1 MSKKVE
7 IIEEGTAQV
16 AFENEPK
23 LFSRWS
29 YDEITIEDPCFIDY
43 IACKS
48 SRSKVFVPHTGG
60 RYQVKKFRKALCPI
74 VERLVGSMQFHGRN
88 TGKKVKAIRIVRH
101 AFEIIHLL
109 TGRNP
114 IEVFVKAI
122 QQAGPR
128 EDSTRIGGGGA
139 VRKQAVDVSPLRRIN
154 QAIYLLSCG
163 TRDKSFRTQKTIAEC
178 LADEIINCEKGNVQ
192 TCFALRKKE
201 EIEKV
206 AKGNR

>member
-1 MSKKVE
+1 M
-7 IIEEGTAQV
+7 
-16 AFENEPK
+16 
-23 LFSRWS
+23 
-29 YDEITIEDPCFIDY
+29 
-43 IACKS
+43 
-48 SRSKVFVPHTGG
+48 
-60 RYQVKKFRKALCPI
+60 
-74 VERLVGSMQFHGRN
+74 
-88 TGKKVKAIRIVRH
+88 
-101 AFEIIHLL
+101 
-109 TGRNP
+109 
-114 IEVFVKAI
+114 FVKAI
-122 QQAGPR
+122 QSAGPR

-154 QAIYLLSCG
+154 QAVYLLSCG

>member
-7 IIEEGTAQV
+7 IIEDGSNQV
-16 AFENEPK
+16 AFENTPK
-23 LFSRWS
+23 LFSKWS
-29 YDEITIEDPCFIDY
+29 YDEIIIEDPCFIDY

-48 SRSKVFVPHTGG
+48 SRSQVYLPHTAG
-60 RYQVKKFRKALCPI
+60 RYQVKKFRKAICPI

-114 IEVFVKAI
+114 LEVFVKAI
-122 QQAGPR
+122 QIAGPR

-154 QAIYLLSCG
+154 QAIYLLSIG

-178 LADEIINCEKGNVQ
+178 LADEIINCEKANPQ
-192 TCFALRKKE
+192 TCYALRKKE